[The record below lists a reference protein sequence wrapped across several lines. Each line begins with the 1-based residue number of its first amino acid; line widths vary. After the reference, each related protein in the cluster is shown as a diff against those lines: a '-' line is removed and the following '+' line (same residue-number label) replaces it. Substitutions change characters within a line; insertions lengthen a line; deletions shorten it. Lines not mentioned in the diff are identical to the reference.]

1 MNPSTTPSTIQ
12 DENVRHEL
20 IHLKRHW
27 WGLLLLGAL
36 LIICGIVALSYPFIT
51 TLSVAIVLGAALL
64 VAGIATIVSS
74 FWTGSWSAFLVQVLV
89 GILYT
94 VVGMMTMDSP
104 VAASGALTLLVAAMF
119 IVGGI
124 FRMAAAIMIRF
135 PQWGWVLL
143 NGAVALVLGIL
154 LYKQFPE
161 SALWLLGTIFGIDM
175 ILFGWC
181 WIMLALEVR
190 GAADAIETKIEEHSH
205 EG

>member
-1 MNPSTTPSTIQ
+1 MSPSTNSPALTS
-12 DENVRHEL
+12 DDVRHEL
-20 IHLKRHW
+20 IHLKKHW
-27 WGLLLLGAL
+27 WGLLLLGGL
-36 LIICGIVALSYPFIT
+36 LVVCGIVALSYPFIT
-51 TLSVAIVLGAALL
+51 TVSVAVVLGAVLL

-94 VVGMMTMDSP
+94 VVGMMTMEAP

-154 LYKQFPE
+154 LYRQFPE

-175 ILFGWC
+175 ILYGWV
-181 WIMLALEVR
+181 WIMLALELR
-190 GAADAIETKIEEHSH
+190 RCRKNRFDG
-205 EG
+205 